1 MEEIRTIKEA
11 IKEMK
16 LFVSGQ
22 TAPHIPD
29 AKVFAEQIVKVLEG
43 LAYKVEELER
53 NIGPSSAFIDPNDAP
68 HRLR

>member
-1 MEEIRTIKEA
+1 MDDIKTIKQA
-11 IKEMK
+11 LKEMK
-16 LFVSGQ
+16 VFMEGGKSD
-22 TAPHIPD
+22 HIPD
-29 AKVFAEQIVKVLEG
+29 AKAFGDNVVKVLEG